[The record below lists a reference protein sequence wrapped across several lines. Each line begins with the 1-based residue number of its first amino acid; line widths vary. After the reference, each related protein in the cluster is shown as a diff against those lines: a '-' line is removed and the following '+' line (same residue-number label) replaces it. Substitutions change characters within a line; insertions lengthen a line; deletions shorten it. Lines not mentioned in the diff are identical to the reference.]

1 MAIGFE
7 AGFCVLVL
15 SETVLVLVIEKN
27 LNLAKMLS
35 ITNLYSMP
43 MSHPYRLIERARAR
57 ARVRVRVR
65 ARIGIGM
72 HIDPATIFRQ

>member
-43 MSHPYRLIERARAR
+43 MSHPYRLIERAR
-57 ARVRVRVR
+57 
-65 ARIGIGM
+65 IGIGM

>member
-43 MSHPYRLIERARAR
+43 MSHPYPLIAR
-57 ARVRVRVR
+57 ARVR
-65 ARIGIGM
+65 IGM

>member
-57 ARVRVRVR
+57 VRVRVR

>member
-57 ARVRVRVR
+57 VRVR
-65 ARIGIGM
+65 ARIGM

>member
-35 ITNLYSMP
+35 IGNLYSMP
-43 MSHPYRLIERARAR
+43 MSHPYPLIARARLRVR
-57 ARVRVRVR
+57 ARVR
-65 ARIGIGM
+65 IGM

>member
-43 MSHPYRLIERARAR
+43 MSHPYPLIARAR
-57 ARVRVRVR
+57 ARVRVR